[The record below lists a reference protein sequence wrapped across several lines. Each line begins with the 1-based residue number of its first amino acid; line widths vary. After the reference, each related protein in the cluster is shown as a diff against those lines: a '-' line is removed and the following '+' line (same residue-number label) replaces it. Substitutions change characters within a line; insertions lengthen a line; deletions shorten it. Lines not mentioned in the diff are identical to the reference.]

1 MDKCFDKPR
10 KDVSLHPKLLGEH
23 TFILILAMKKNVYF
37 LLALLLIGLSAC
49 DNAPKFEVQGE
60 INGAEDKMLY
70 LEASGLDGIVALDSA
85 KLGSSGSFSF
95 AQKRPES
102 PEFYRLRL
110 DNKVINFAVDST
122 ETVSVK
128 AEINDFATAYR
139 IEGSE
144 NNLKI
149 KELVLL
155 QADLQKNVDKLGQ
168 NRNIPAGIAQD
179 SLLAMVNNYKNK
191 VKREYIFAAPNM
203 PYAYFALF
211 QSLNGYMIFD
221 PLTNKEDVKCFA
233 AVATSLNNAYP
244 HADRSRNLYNMVIKG
259 MKNTRTPRQQTMEI
273 PEDKIKEASIIDIQL
288 KDLKGNTRSLTD
300 LKGKVVLIDFTVYNN
315 AMSAAHNLA
324 LRELYNKYASQGFE
338 IYQISLDGDEHF
350 WKTSADNLPW
360 VCVRDA
366 NGAYSSYISL
376 YNVTNLPSVF
386 LVNRNNELSARGENI
401 KDLDEAIKKLL

>member
-10 KDVSLHPKLLGEH
+10 KDVSLHPKLLREH

-49 DNAPKFEVQGE
+49 DNAPKFKVQGE

-149 KELVLL
+149 
-155 QADLQKNVDKLGQ
+155 
-168 NRNIPAGIAQD
+168 
-179 SLLAMVNNYKNK
+179 
-191 VKREYIFAAPNM
+191 
-203 PYAYFALF
+203 
-211 QSLNGYMIFD
+211 
-221 PLTNKEDVKCFA
+221 
-233 AVATSLNNAYP
+233 
-244 HADRSRNLYNMVIKG
+244 NLYNMVIKG